1 MGGKIEIAAV
11 RRGKQMMLHFAYGS
25 NMHRALMRRHAPDA
39 QPLGVATLPGHRFV
53 ITADGYAS
61 VAPAAG
67 HDVHGLLWQITP
79 RDRVTLDAWENVE
92 AGLYRAE
99 TLPVRRADSPTQHVL
114 ALVYIARERPVG
126 RPRAGYMEVVI
137 EAARA
142 LDLPAAYIASLE
154 QWLPRDAAQEAA
166 GSARP
171 KFGDFG

>member
-1 MGGKIEIAAV
+1 MT
-11 RRGKQMMLHFAYGS
+11 LHFAYGS

-39 QPLGVATLPGHRFV
+39 QPLGVATLAGHRFI

-67 HDVHGLLWQITP
+67 HEVHGLLWRITP
-79 RDRVTLDAWENVE
+79 RDRVTLDAWETVE

-99 TLPVRRADSPTQHVL
+99 TLPLRRADSPAQQVQ
-114 ALVYIARERPVG
+114 ALVYIARERPPG
-126 RPRAGYMEVVI
+126 RPRAGYMEIVI

-154 QWLPRDAAQEAA
+154 QWLPKDAAPNAA
-166 GSARP
+166 DAGQP
-171 KFGDFG
+171 KFGDIG